1 MKDKILPIGSII
13 KMKNS
18 DIYLMIYGY
27 VNRNKTIEG
36 ECYDYFCCVYPTG
49 VGSEKTIA
57 VQKEKI
63 DKVIFIGYQDAKFY
77 ALVDMLNEQ

>member
-1 MKDKILPIGSII
+1 MKDKILPIGSVI

-27 VNRNKTIEG
+27 VNHDIPIDG
-36 ECYDYFCCVYPTG
+36 EKYDYFCCVYPTG
-49 VGSEKTIA
+49 VGSEKAIA
-57 VQKEKI
+57 VQKDKI

-77 ALVDMLNEQ
+77 GFVDLLNKQ